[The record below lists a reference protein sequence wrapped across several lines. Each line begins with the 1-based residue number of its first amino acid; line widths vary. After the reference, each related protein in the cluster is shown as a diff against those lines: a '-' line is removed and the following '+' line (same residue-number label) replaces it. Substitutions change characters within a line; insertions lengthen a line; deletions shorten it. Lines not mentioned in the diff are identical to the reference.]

1 MTRNQD
7 LIEKKLRE
15 IGRKGTEEL
24 LSKMN
29 EYGFFNARCSGHDS
43 YRGGTANHTL
53 WTLFAALDAYNAYP
67 EKYSSI
73 TTESIMIVCLLHD
86 LGDMHNGFPEY
97 HGHGRRSAN
106 ILRSLNVE
114 LSKEELSAIRFH
126 MGRKCHIVDDFDREL
141 AQYRDCELAKL
152 LRYADH
158 TAAGV
163 MNNIEYEGVKAD
175 ALTNWIKYDNTVYF
189 NDREKHWYLDTM
201 SLTNEQFPTRNGD
214 VMVSEL
220 QVGQGTT
227 IFGLNMFHI
236 SSYDFVVLRN
246 DKGNLGVFTVV
257 SPTMGM
263 GDIYRSDRGGF
274 GYSKVVVYNNRFRSL
289 KARHYAAVE
298 HQDGKW
304 SIISLTHTD
313 YDDNRYHEFVERHLE
328 IAEAESEAQALYEFR
343 HKRHGIDVSNGLCFE
358 RIEVDGVHNSLDM
371 CK

>member
-1 MTRNQD
+1 MNRNQE
-7 LIEKKLRE
+7 LFERKLRE

-29 EYGFFNARCSGHDS
+29 EYGFFSARCSGHDK
-43 YRGGTANHTL
+43 YRGGMVNHAL
-53 WTLFAALDAYNAYP
+53 WTLFAALDTYNAYP

-73 TTESIMIVCLLHD
+73 TTESIIIVCLLHD

-126 MGRKCHIVDDFDREL
+126 MGKKCHIVDDFDGEL

-158 TAAGV
+158 IAAGV
-163 MNNIEYEGVKAD
+163 MNNIEYEGVKAE
-175 ALTNWIKYDNTVYF
+175 ALTDWNQYDNTIYF

-201 SLTNEQFPTRNGD
+201 SLTSETFPTKHGD
-214 VMVSEL
+214 VKVSKL
-220 QVGQGTT
+220 QEGQAKT

-236 SSYDFVVLRN
+236 SSYDLVILKN
-246 DKGNLGVFTVV
+246 SQGNLGVFTVV

-274 GYSKVVVYNNRFRSL
+274 GYRKVVVYNNRFRSL
-289 KARHYAAVE
+289 KAVHYAAVE
-298 HQDGKW
+298 HQNGRW
-304 SIISLTHTD
+304 SIISLSHID
-313 YDDNRYHEFVERHLE
+313 YDDNQYHEFVERHR
-328 IAEAESEAQALYEFR
+328 IIDDAESESQALYELR
-343 HKRHGIDVSNGLCFE
+343 HKRHGIDISNGLCFE
-358 RIEVDGVHNSLDM
+358 RIEIDSSKNYHEIVR
-371 CK
+371 